1 MCGIA
6 GCITENKLS
15 DKQIEQCLKSLNHR
29 GPDSKNF
36 FKYKTRNDKFIY
48 LFHTRLSILDLDNR
62 SSQPFSIGKNKLIFN
77 GEIFNY
83 IELREKLGRKYN
95 YKFKTK
101 SDTEVLALLINNLG
115 LDSIE
120 ECEGMWAL
128 GWFNEEKEELFL
140 SRDRFGEKP
149 LYIHIE
155 KNNLFFGS
163 EPNAIFSLL
172 GYKLPINYNHI
183 KRLFVNGYKSLYKS
197 KETYFKNL
205 YELGAGSTA
214 SWNHYYGFQE
224 HKWWKKNFSYEN
236 LKMPYEK
243 IINETREKLIK
254 AVEIRMRSDVPVAF
268 CLSGGIDSNSLV
280 SIAKR
285 ELNKDVHGFSI
296 INTDKRYEEEELID
310 YSVKELNLKHTK
322 IHINNA
328 NFIQSL
334 EGLIKKH
341 CSPICTLNYF
351 SHHMMMMEISKQ
363 GYKVSISGTGA
374 DEIFSGYY
382 DHHLAYLYELRRNG
396 EKEYINSVNAWENFI
411 KPIVRNPFLRDH
423 EYLVKNPLLRDHIFL
438 DNGEF
443 RKYLIKDFEEP
454 FNEIFYSKNLLR
466 NRMLNELFHEIVPP
480 ILNEDDLNCM
490 ANSIENRSP
499 FLDSELVNF
508 VQSIPTKYLIKNGYA
523 KNILRESLKNIIPQ
537 KIIENRKKIGFNI
550 PIDNYFNVNNNYDKE
565 WLIKDSIVDGIINK
579 KMIINLAN
587 KAHKKN
593 SESKL
598 LFNYIN
604 IRLFTENFK

>member
-1 MCGIA
+1 
-6 GCITENKLS
+6 
-15 DKQIEQCLKSLNHR
+15 
-29 GPDSKNF
+29 
-36 FKYKTRNDKFIY
+36 
-48 LFHTRLSILDLDNR
+48 
-62 SSQPFSIGKNKLIFN
+62 
-77 GEIFNY
+77 
-83 IELREKLGRKYN
+83 
-95 YKFKTK
+95 
-101 SDTEVLALLINNLG
+101 
-115 LDSIE
+115 
-120 ECEGMWAL
+120 
-128 GWFNEEKEELFL
+128 
-140 SRDRFGEKP
+140 
-149 LYIHIE
+149 
-155 KNNLFFGS
+155 
-163 EPNAIFSLL
+163 
-172 GYKLPINYNHI
+172 
-183 KRLFVNGYKSLYKS
+183 
-197 KETYFKNL
+197 
-205 YELGAGSTA
+205 
-214 SWNHYYGFQE
+214 
-224 HKWWKKNFSYEN
+224 
-236 LKMPYEK
+236 
-243 IINETREKLIK
+243 
-254 AVEIRMRSDVPVAF
+254 
-268 CLSGGIDSNSLV
+268 
-280 SIAKR
+280 
-285 ELNKDVHGFSI
+285 
-296 INTDKRYEEEELID
+296 
-310 YSVKELNLKHTK
+310 
-322 IHINNA
+322 
-328 NFIQSL
+328 
-334 EGLIKKH
+334 
-341 CSPICTLNYF
+341 
-351 SHHMMMMEISKQ
+351 MMMMEISKQ

-396 EKEYINSVNAWENFI
+396 EKEYLNSVNAWENFI
-411 KPIVRNPFLRDH
+411 KLIVRNPFLRDH